1 MLDIITALAAPLSA
15 VIVAIIE
22 WRAYQDRDI
31 AKKAKE
37 EEARKQQKRQEE
49 DRLRQEQREEESRL
63 SMKMMSA
70 TMQLSIVLANAVT
83 GGHNNG
89 NVEVAKQEAAEAVAA
104 YNSFLQRVAA
114 HNIT

>member
-1 MLDIITALAAPLSA
+1 MIDIISALAAPLSA

-22 WRAYQDRDI
+22 WRAYQDRQ
-31 AKKAKE
+31 ALKKAKE
-37 EEARKQQKRQEE
+37 EE
-49 DRLRQEQREEESRL
+49 RLRQAQREEESRL

-89 NVEVAKQEAAEAVAA
+89 NVEVAKQEAAEAVAE
-104 YNSFLQRVAA
+104 YNSFLQKVAA

>member
-1 MLDIITALAAPLSA
+1 MLDIISALAAPLSA

-22 WRAYQDRDI
+22 WRAYQDRK
-31 AKKAKE
+31 ALKKARE
-37 EEARKQQKRQEE
+37 EEKIRQQ
-49 DRLRQEQREEESRL
+49 QREEESRL

-70 TMQLSIVLANAVT
+70 TMQLSIVSANALT

-89 NVEVAKQEAAEAVAA
+89 NVEKAREEAAEAQAA
-104 YNSFLQRVAA
+104 YNAFLQKVAA

>member
-1 MLDIITALAAPLSA
+1 MLDYITALAAPVSA

-22 WRAYQDRDI
+22 WRAYLDRK
-31 AKKAKE
+31 ALKKAGE
-37 EEARKQQKRQEE
+37 EEK
-49 DRLRQEQREEESRL
+49 LRQQQREEESRL

-70 TMQLSIVLANAVT
+70 TMQLSIVSANALT

-89 NVEVAKQEAAEAVAA
+89 NVEAAKTEAAEAQAA
-104 YNSFLQRVAA
+104 YNASLQKVAA